1 MKNIKYY
8 INLLSLSLFLCC
20 TSCSEDN
27 IEPLAENND
36 MFKVTLNIGGLEGV
50 SGTTR
55 AGENSDWREKYTT
68 YMYVFRNKKNPNV
81 EDDPTDVTVQATSNP
96 FADYM
101 LYSYKGNVK
110 TKIENERIE
119 LNLHID
125 YNYLFVFIA
134 SESVYENEG
143 KVLVYN
149 PEGTGNAEVKEND
162 KYINCYIQAVDES
175 KWSAVGDGMNVPV
188 YEKAS
193 GSDSP
198 FMIYGAGL
206 ALPGFQEDEADSYI
220 PETIVLKRQMGAVTF
235 KVPEG
240 TKIDNDVTC
249 SILTDYYRL
258 YLSQIIEANQSGTLN
273 HVQDYAS
280 NVGDSYA
287 PVISCTFTAGE
298 TDTPGEYTVYLP
310 CTTTHSEVSIDSEEQ
325 ANYIRDT
332 GNNWKP
338 YVPQYISTSMK
349 WGNKAYVL
357 SGTCFPVFPN
367 RRTILH
373 LSNGDDVGVSFTD
386 MDGTSDQIDVEDDWN
401 GMD

>member
-8 INLLSLSLFLCC
+8 SSLLSLLLFLCC
-20 TSCSEDN
+20 TSCSVDN

-55 AGENSDWREKYTT
+55 AGENPDWLNKYTT
-68 YMYVFRNKKNPNV
+68 YMYVFRNKKNPNGK
-81 EDDPTDVTVQATSNP
+81 DDPTDPTVQATSNP
-96 FADYM
+96 FADYT
-101 LYSYKGNVK
+101 LYSYKGSVK
-110 TKIENERIE
+110 TKIENKRIE

-134 SESVYENEG
+134 HEEAYENEG
-143 KVLVYN
+143 KVLFYN
-149 PEGTGNAEVKEND
+149 PEGTAEEVKEND

-175 KWSAVGDGMNVPV
+175 KWMTVGDNMNIPV
-188 YEKAS
+188 YEKAN
-193 GSDSP
+193 GADYP

-235 KVPEG
+235 KTPEG

-249 SILTDYYRL
+249 SIMTDYYRM

-273 HVQDYAS
+273 HVQDYTS
-280 NVGDSYA
+280 NKGSNLA
-287 PVISCTFTAGE
+287 PVISCTFTGEE

-332 GNNWKP
+332 DNNWKP
-338 YVPQYISTSMK
+338 NVPQYISTSMK

-357 SGTCFPVFPN
+357 SGTRFPVFPN

-373 LSNGDDVGVSFTD
+373 LSNGDVVEVSFTD
-386 MDGTSDQIDVEDDWN
+386 INGNSDKIDVEDDWI
-401 GMD
+401 GID